1 MADSFTRLTTLEC
14 RFTDLEENQRR
25 ADNALVELATEVK
38 VCANHRRDT
47 QEENELNFQLRRTRA
62 ELKATRD
69 ELLAVELVL
78 VKLLPGFER
87 ECIRNEMKDINS

>member
-1 MADSFTRLTTLEC
+1 MADSTRLATIERRL
-14 RFTDLEENQRR
+14 TDLEEAQRR
-25 ADNALVELATEVK
+25 ADDAATELAIQVK
-38 VCANHRRDT
+38 VCTNYQRDT
-47 QEENELNFQLRRTRA
+47 QTEDELNFQLRRTRA